1 MALFQP
7 SNITPS
13 VLAGVGQGVVD
24 VADELDIKWQVNGTS
39 PLTAFC
45 VDFYE
50 NNAASTFVSSSN
62 YQVVSPAFYGTDAKG
77 NIVPYEYTDDG
88 DWGADFDL
96 VNGKTYKMKI
106 TQFGQNVSVS
116 RYTTSAVAS
125 GGSTY
130 AFAINGIYY
139 SFTAPSNIASGS
151 TIDIHSGNLLVF
163 NIGSLTAGSAVKS
176 AYATVGT
183 AYDGSSVLLAGAAS
197 TAQAKEV
204 VSQTSETVFITRQTP
219 TLSYYFVTALSVVSH
234 TFTATYSQAQG
245 DAIKWA
251 RWQVALMKDGKRVIV
266 DDTGEITTGVLSYTY
281 DSFLN
286 ANTYSIRLIVE
297 SESGQRVDTDWHDI
311 EVSYNVGTAA
321 TGISAE
327 CNDADGSVKLTWQP
341 PSVIPGE
348 CNLGT
353 GGYTISDGKITL
365 PSSMSIITW
374 DEVDGESMSFAAPY
388 SAAWRGECIGK
399 FTQSKG
405 VTFHSTNTQCAAF
418 SPTGAYLL
426 VSGYSTT
433 DIYLSTMYGGLTYQ
447 SSVNKASQ
455 YIAFNSTGSVV
466 IIGKAIYSATNSMA
480 LTYVADIP
488 NGSDYS
494 PSAFSPDDQY
504 LFHGRYMHRISGTT
518 ISESLE
524 INEAPL
530 SVSTI
535 AVHPTA
541 SYPELIMNGSVL
553 TYVQTTQSMLVQPTL
568 HSHFK
573 VGDADVDATQIS
585 MSTDGSKIAAIV
597 NGTPAMFSNPIFY
610 YDVSLDGYFDE
621 NITDAIRIA
630 IDRFDTPKYVAV
642 STRTHGIRIYDI
654 ATMQLITILKYN
666 NSQVPEGS
674 NLLAFDSFTSKLIS
688 GYFNYM
694 AIQYSIPAPSQI
706 LFSINDTFSLVNNDT
721 VIGLSQGGT
730 TTNIVT
736 VPPGTNNAIIAVSSN
751 KVKCYFYYNSTFNS
765 LVEADVSLTLPAITN
780 FKIKGAQVCDWIYVT
795 PNEDYDYRAI
805 DKPTFDGAAYMFAD
819 FNGTLDAGATGAAG
833 TDYNSIYRAD
843 TSDGIM
849 RKLFDL
855 PSAYAQIKDYGVK
868 SLSPHKYRMYYLSES
883 GYYSSAA
890 ETPELC
896 NRLTSY
902 YLIEAAEDADV
913 ANVFHVKKVWR
924 FGNNYSGGG
933 VQNGN
938 APQFLTNFTRYP
950 LRQGSSVSPKS
961 GTLTALLS
969 NFTDSGYEDTADEMD
984 ALYELSLSQNHIFLK
999 DTKGNIYEVHT
1010 SAPIS
1015 MAIDTASRCQE
1026 VSVSVPW
1033 QEVADATDAVIIQTP
1048 LDAEW
1053 SV

>member
-50 NNAASTFVSSSN
+50 NNAASTLVSRSN

-88 DWGADFDL
+88 YWGADFDL

-106 TQFGQNVSVS
+106 TQFGNNTSVS
-116 RYTTSAVAS
+116 RYTTSMSAS

-151 TIDIHSGNLLVF
+151 TIDIHSGNLLIF
-163 NIGSLTAGSAVKS
+163 NIGSYTQGSAVIS
-176 AYATVGT
+176 AYATIGT
-183 AYDGSSVLLAGAAS
+183 AYDGSSVLLMGS
-197 TAQAKEV
+197 SSVVSAKEV

-251 RWQVALMKDGKRVIV
+251 RWQLALIKDGQRVII

-286 ANTYSIRLIVE
+286 DNTYSIRLIVE
-297 SESGQRVDTDWHDI
+297 SENGQRVDTDWHDI
-311 EVSYNVGTAA
+311 EVSYNVGTAS
-321 TGISAE
+321 TGISSE
-327 CNDADGSVKLTWQP
+327 CNDADGSVKLTWQS

-365 PSSMSIITW
+365 PSSMSIVTW

-399 FTQSKG
+399 FTQSNG

-418 SPTGAYLL
+418 SPNGYLL
-426 VSGYSTT
+426 ISGYSTT

-447 SSVNKASQ
+447 SSVDKSSQ
-455 YIAFNSTGSVV
+455 HIAFNSDGSVV
-466 IIGKAIYSATNSMA
+466 IIGRAIFSATSGMA

-524 INEAPL
+524 INEAPS

-553 TYVQTTQSMLVQPTL
+553 TYVQTTQSMLVQPVL

-597 NGTPAMFSNPIFY
+597 NGTPAMFLNPTFY
-610 YDVSLDGYFDE
+610 YDVALEGYFDVS
-621 NITDAIRIA
+621 ITDAIRIA
-630 IDRFDTPKYVAV
+630 IDNSSTPRYVAV
-642 STRTHGIRIYDI
+642 STRTHGVRIYD
-654 ATMQLITILKYN
+654 ASTRQLITILKYN

-694 AIQYSIPAPSQI
+694 AIEYMIPAPSQI

-819 FNGTLDAGATGAAG
+819 FNGTLDAGATEASG

-868 SLSPHKYRMYYLSES
+868 SLSPHKYRMYYMSES

>member
-13 VLAGVGQGVVD
+13 VLAGVGQGIVD
-24 VADELDIKWQVNGTS
+24 VADELDVKWQVNGTS
-39 PLTAFC
+39 PLTAFNI
-45 VDFYE
+45 DFYE
-50 NNAASTFVSSSN
+50 NDAASTFVSSSN

-77 NIVPYEYTDDG
+77 NIVPYEFTNDG
-88 DWGADFDL
+88 YWGVDYDL

-116 RYTTSAVAS
+116 RYTTSAVAY

-151 TIDIHSGNLLVF
+151 TIDIHSGNLLIF
-163 NIGSLTAGSAVKS
+163 NIGSYSQGNAIIS
-176 AYATVGT
+176 AYATVS
-183 AYDGSSVLLAGAAS
+183 ASYDGTSVLLAGNSSVAS
-197 TAQAKEV
+197 AKEV
-204 VSQTSETVFITRQTP
+204 VTQTSETVFITRQTP

-251 RWQVALMKDGKRVIV
+251 RWQLALIKDGQRVII

-286 ANTYSIRLIVE
+286 DNTYSIRLIVE
-297 SESGQRVDTDWHDI
+297 SENGQRVDTDWHDI
-311 EVSYNVGTAA
+311 EVSYNVGTAG
-321 TGISAE
+321 TGISAV
-327 CNDADGSVKLTWQP
+327 CDDTDGSVKLTWQA

-418 SPTGAYLL
+418 SPNGYLL
-426 VSGYSTT
+426 ISGYSTT

-466 IIGKAIYSATNSMA
+466 IIGKSIYSATNAMA

-494 PSAFSPDDQY
+494 PSAFSSDDQF
-504 LFHGRYMHRISGTT
+504 LFHGRYMHRISGTSIT
-518 ISESLE
+518 ESIE
-524 INEAPL
+524 IEAAPA

-535 AVHPTA
+535 AVFPTTDTR
-541 SYPELIMNGSVL
+541 ELILNGSIY
-553 TYVQTTQSMLVQPTL
+553 TYYQEVGQPL
-568 HSHFK
+568 RQPSYQRNMQIGD
-573 VGDADVDATQIS
+573 VGVDATVLS
-585 MSTDGSKIAAIV
+585 MSSNGSKIAAIV
-597 NGTPAMFSNPIFY
+597 GGTPCLFTNSQLY
-610 YDVSLDGYFDE
+610 YTITLDGYFDE
-621 NITDAIRIA
+621 TITDAFRIA
-630 IDRFDTPKYVAV
+630 IDRSSTPKYVAV
-642 STRTHGIRIYDI
+642 STRSHGVRIYNA
-654 ATMQLITILKYN
+654 ATRELITILKYN
-666 NSQVPEGS
+666 NAQVPEGS
-674 NLLAFDSFTSKLIS
+674 NLLAFDNFTSKLIS

-694 AIQYSIPAPSQI
+694 AISYDIPSAATV
-706 LFSINDTFSLVNNDT
+706 LFSINNAISVENNDT
-721 VIGLSQGGT
+721 VIGITQGGT
-730 TTNIVT
+730 TTDLIT
-736 VPPGTNNAIIAVSSN
+736 VPPGTNNAIIALSSS
-751 KVKCYFYYNSTFNS
+751 KLKCYFYYNTTFNS
-765 LVEADVSLTLPAITN
+765 LVEADVSLTLPAITS
-780 FKIKGAQVCDWIYVT
+780 FKIQGAQVCDWIYVT
-795 PNEDYDYRAI
+795 PNEDYDYRAV
-805 DKPTFDGAAYMFAD
+805 DKPAYNGAAYMFAD
-819 FNGTLDAGATGAAG
+819 FNGTLDAGATEATD

-902 YLIEAAEDADV
+902 YLIEAAEDANV

-1015 MAIDTASRCQE
+1015 MAIDTASRAQE

-1048 LDAEW
+1048 LDADW